1 MDYQKLAQ
9 EILEK
14 VGGKSNVNSL
24 THCATRLRF
33 VLNDNGKANAEDIKA
48 IKGVVGVANSGG
60 QFQVIIGSDVA
71 KVYQPIKDIVG
82 AGENTQES
90 TPQRPLD
97 KVLAII
103 SGIFTPILPV
113 ITAAGMIKAVL
124 SLLVVFKVVTTED
137 QNYQILN
144 FIGDA
149 GFYFLPV
156 FLGATAAKQF
166 KTNQYLGMLMGAIL
180 LHPTFTTMV
189 AAFKEGGDAISL
201 FSIPF
206 TATTYSSTVIPIILS
221 VWFMSYVEK
230 FADKISPKAIKF
242 FSVPLIVA
250 LVTSV
255 VTFSLLGPAGA
266 IIGQWLGDFFK
277 WLESFGGWVVPTIVG
292 IFSPFLVMTG
302 THYGLVSIGI
312 NNRMTLGYDTVAQP
326 GMLASNVS
334 QGGAALAIAFKTKDP
349 DKRALASSAGI
360 TSVFGITEPALY
372 GVTLQNRAALIGTM
386 VSGGIVGFFLG
397 IFNARNFSGGSPGLL
412 TLSSYIGDNTL
423 KYFYTALIGLI
434 LAVVISFVITF
445 ILYKEDAQE
454 SVKEK
459 ETVNVTNDLAAPV
472 SGKVIPLEQVKDET
486 FASGMLGQGVAIE
499 PTDNIIYS
507 PIEGTVETI
516 FETKHAI
523 GLKSADGLELLIHI
537 GMDTVNLKGDGF
549 KQLIEVGQKVQ
560 IGTPLM
566 EVDFA
571 KIKAAGYEIVTPMVI
586 TNAPENLSLNIVSN
600 EEAHHGDIL
609 VILNRGGK

>member
-124 SLLVVFKVVTTED
+124 SLLIVFKVVTTED

-277 WLESFGGWVVPTIVG
+277 WLESFGSWVVPTIVG

-412 TLSSYIGDNTL
+412 TLGSYIGDNTL

>member
-97 KVLAII
+97 KVLAVI

>member
-277 WLESFGGWVVPTIVG
+277 WLEGFGGWVVPTIVG

-302 THYGLVSIGI
+302 THYGLVSISI
-312 NNRMTLGYDTVAQP
+312 NNRVTLGYDTVAPP

-360 TSVFGITEPALY
+360 TAVFGITEPALY

-412 TLSSYIGDNTL
+412 TLGSYIGDNTL
-423 KYFYTALIGLI
+423 KYFYTALIGSI
-434 LAVVISFVITF
+434 LAVVISFVITY

-459 ETVNVTNDLAAPV
+459 ESVNVTNDLAAPV

-549 KQLIEVGQKVQ
+549 KQLIKVGQKVQ

>member
-48 IKGVVGVANSGG
+48 MKGVVGVANSGG

-97 KVLAII
+97 KILAII

-360 TSVFGITEPALY
+360 TAVFGITEPALY

-412 TLSSYIGDNTL
+412 TLGSYIGDNTL

-586 TNAPENLSLNIVSN
+586 TNAPENLSLNVVSN

>member
-360 TSVFGITEPALY
+360 TAVFGITEPALY

-412 TLSSYIGDNTL
+412 TLGSYIGDNTL

-586 TNAPENLSLNIVSN
+586 TNAPENLSLNVVSN

>member
-312 NNRMTLGYDTVAQP
+312 NNRMTLGYDTVAPP

-360 TSVFGITEPALY
+360 TAVFGITEPALY

-549 KQLIEVGQKVQ
+549 KQLIKVGQKVQ
-560 IGTPLM
+560 IGTPLI

-571 KIKAAGYEIVTPMVI
+571 KIKAAGYEIVTPIVI

-600 EEAHHGDIL
+600 EEVHHGDIL
-609 VILNRGGK
+609 VILNRGEK

>member
-33 VLNDNGKANAEDIKA
+33 VLTDNGKANAEDIKA

-360 TSVFGITEPALY
+360 TAVFGITEPALY

-412 TLSSYIGDNTL
+412 TLGSYIGDNTL

-445 ILYKEDAQE
+445 ILYKEDAKE

-586 TNAPENLSLNIVSN
+586 TNAPENLSLNVVSN

>member
-360 TSVFGITEPALY
+360 TAVFGITEPALY

-412 TLSSYIGDNTL
+412 TLGSYIGDNTL

-499 PTDNIIYS
+499 PTDSTIYS